1 MMEAIS
7 KFLNDEER
15 ARRVL
20 TNWFGGLGL
29 LALAVEFFALY
40 MMIHS

>member
-1 MMEAIS
+1 MMEAIR
-7 KFLNDEER
+7 KFLSDEER

-29 LALAVEFFALY
+29 AAVAVGFFALY
-40 MMIHS
+40 MMGHS